1 MDYRRR
7 GLSHYGGWRDPD
19 ARRRRREFSWLARFQ
34 GHRAHRDRHENVYLV
49 SQLRNSMAH
58 EPTNGWSE
66 NKRYVNTTL
75 DDLKYDVMRIEE
87 KVDKMAIDFAYNKG
101 RVRTVTGLISA
112 AVAGVVTLA
121 GIWIERLILQ

>member
-1 MDYRRR
+1 
-7 GLSHYGGWRDPD
+7 
-19 ARRRRREFSWLARFQ
+19 
-34 GHRAHRDRHENVYLV
+34 
-49 SQLRNSMAH
+49 MAH